1 MGDKQ
6 KGYIKVFRSLLDW
19 EWYGDINTRLTFMH
33 MLIRANYANQKFE
46 GKVIPRGSFVS
57 SRTKLA
63 AEIGISERN
72 LRTALKHLK
81 LTGEVTSR
89 SYSKYTIYTIENYEL
104 YQTSD
109 QQSDQRVT
117 SNRPASDQQ
126 VTTIKEIKKE
136 RSKEIKKIDD
146 HSDCVADDLGKVLS
160 IAENEFSP
168 EVALAFKRFALH
180 WDRKPPTREEI
191 ERWLDVLMK
200 LETNSD
206 RLACIKWSSGGNSKA
221 AWYREL
227 YRAGFK
233 NPFPSKEP
241 PAEPNLP
248 DWYAEVPEE
257 KATKKEIDAVIALQK
272 AVAAG
277 DAEAAERI
285 QATIL
290 GEEINEHSNP
300 IN

>member
-126 VTTIKEIKKE
+126 VTTIKEVKKEKKEKKE
-136 RSKEIKKIDD
+136 RKTSGDGGFLVSFDSLK
-146 HSDCVADDLGKVLS
+146 GKY
-160 IAENEFSP
+160 SP
-168 EVALAFKRFALH
+168 EVAECYLAYYNH
-180 WDRKPPTREEI
+180 WAKKPTIEEQTRWIQQLDLCGSNEE
-191 ERWLDVLMK
+191 
-200 LETNSD
+200 
-206 RLACIKWSSGGNSKA
+206 RLTAIRYSSGMNPAGC
-221 AWYREL
+221 WYRGI
-227 YRAGFK
+227 YADSVNK
-233 NPFPSKEP
+233 ASAYDP
-241 PAEPNLP
+241 PEEPNLP
-248 DWYAEVPEE
+248 EWYSELPEE
-257 KATKKEIDAVIALQK
+257 KATRKEIDAVLALQK

-285 QATIL
+285 QATIWE
-290 GEEINEHSNP
+290 GANEHSNP